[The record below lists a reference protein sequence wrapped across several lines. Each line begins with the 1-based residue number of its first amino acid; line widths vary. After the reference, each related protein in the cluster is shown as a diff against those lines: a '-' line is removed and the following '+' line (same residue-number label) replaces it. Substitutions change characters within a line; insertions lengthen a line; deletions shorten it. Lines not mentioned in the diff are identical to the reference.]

1 MSSALGRLG
10 PGRRTAAA
18 DVVGGARRILVV
30 RADDLGD
37 NILGSG
43 LPRALARSTSASCG
57 LVANPAAMGLVD
69 VRGLDF
75 VAGVDCRPH
84 NRRDVLRAG
93 LELRRVVAA
102 FDPDVVLLPR
112 FGFERE
118 ALGIAL
124 VSARPPT
131 VVTWSKA
138 ATAKRARRSWWLSLL
153 PGPRLAGDGSP
164 PHELDRLRTFSNWI
178 GLDPDEVGPA
188 LDPDLV
194 GPTPLPVGLADHG
207 PPLVCIGIG
216 AAQGRRCW
224 PPERFAAL
232 ARALVGTGRT
242 CALLGS
248 PDERELARAVCD
260 LVGELLEDGSV
271 VDLVGQIPLRDTAH
285 LLGRSALYVGNDSGI
300 GHVAAAAG
308 TASVTISCHPVG
320 APADH
325 VNAPERYAPSGD
337 RAVVVRPARPHT
349 SACARGCVPVDEPC
363 CVLEV
368 STDAV
373 LDASLSLLVATAES
387 DVDGT
392 RRESSL

>member
-1 MSSALGRLG
+1 
-10 PGRRTAAA
+10 
-18 DVVGGARRILVV
+18 V

-43 LPRALARSTSASCG
+43 LPRALARSVSASCG
-57 LVANPAAMGLVD
+57 LVANPAAIDLVD

-75 VAGVDCRPH
+75 VAGVDCRPR

-93 LELRRVVAA
+93 RGLRRALAA

-131 VVTWSKA
+131 VVTWSPS

-153 PGPRLAGDGSP
+153 PGPRLPGDDSP
-164 PHELDRLRTFSNWI
+164 PHELDRLRAFSSWI
-178 GLDPDEVGPA
+178 GLDPNEVGPA
-188 LDPDLV
+188 LDPRLV
-194 GPTPLPVGLADHG
+194 DPAPLPIGLADHG

-216 AAQGRRCW
+216 AAQGRRRW

-232 ARALVGTGRT
+232 VRTLAGTGRT

-248 PDERELARAVCD
+248 LDERELARAVCD
-260 LVGELLEDGSV
+260 PLGELLEDGSV
-271 VDLVGQIPLRDTAH
+271 VDLVGHIPLRATAH
-285 LLGRSALYVGNDSGI
+285 LLGRSVLYVGNDSGI

-308 TASVTISCHPVG
+308 TPSVTISCHPVG
-320 APADH
+320 APTNH

-337 RAVVVRPARPHT
+337 RTVVVRPARPHT
-349 SACARGCVPVDEPC
+349 TTCARGCVPVDEPC

-368 STDAV
+368 STEAV
-373 LDASLSLLVATAES
+373 LDASLSLLAATADS
-387 DVDGT
+387 DVDAT
-392 RRESSL
+392 RRESSQ